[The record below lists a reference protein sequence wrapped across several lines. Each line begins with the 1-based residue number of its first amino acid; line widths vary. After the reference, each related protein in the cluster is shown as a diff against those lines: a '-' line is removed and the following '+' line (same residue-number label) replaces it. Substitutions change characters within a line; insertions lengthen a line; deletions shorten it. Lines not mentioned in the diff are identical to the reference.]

1 MMQRT
6 DRLWLIGGIVVV
18 ALLAAASWFLV
29 VNPKHTDTAA
39 VQGQVGDGNIQLAKL
54 RHQLADLDKQKK
66 QLPALKAKLA
76 ANQKA
81 LPSEDALP
89 ANNPQAAFLNQ
100 LQELGTAANIDIDSL
115 TVSPPVPS
123 DVLPTIN
130 EVPITL
136 SVGGDINDMSDFLQR
151 LQSAQGR
158 AVLITSVG
166 LTGQTNADGTAGDAV
181 TASIVL
187 TAFETAGTGSTKL
200 TTK

>member
-1 MMQRT
+1 MTQRI

-18 ALLAAASWFLV
+18 ALLTAASWFLV
-29 VNPKHTDTAA
+29 ISPKHTDTSA
-39 VQGQVGDGNIQLAKL
+39 VRDQIGDGNVQLIKL
-54 RHQLADLDKQKK
+54 RHQLADLDNQQKK
-66 QLPALKAKLA
+66 LPAMLAQLA

-100 LQELGTAANIDIDSL
+100 LQDFGVQANVDINSL
-115 TVSPPVPS
+115 TVSEPAPSDSVPS
-123 DVLPTIN
+123 VN

-136 SVGGDINDMSDFLQR
+136 TVKGDVNDMSAFMEHM
-151 LQSAQGR
+151 QSAQGR

-166 LTGQTNADGTAGDAV
+166 LTWGTNTDGTPSNEV
-181 TASIVL
+181 TASLVL
-187 TAFETAGTGSTKL
+187 TAFETASTKGTKL

>member
-1 MMQRT
+1 MTQRI

-18 ALLAAASWFLV
+18 ALLTVASWFLV
-29 VNPKHTDTAA
+29 IHPKQSDTSA
-39 VQGQVGDGNIQLAKL
+39 VQDQIGDGNVQLVKL
-54 RHQLADLDKQKK
+54 RHQLADLDSEQK
-66 QLPALKAKLA
+66 QLPAMLAKLA

-100 LQELGTAANIDIDSL
+100 LQDFGTAANVDINSL
-115 TVSPPVPS
+115 TVGEPTPS
-123 DVLPTIN
+123 EAVTSVN

-136 SVGGDINDMSDFLQR
+136 AVEGNVDDMSAFMLR

-166 LTGQTNADGTAGDAV
+166 LTASTNNDGSPSDHV
-181 TASIVL
+181 TASLVL
-187 TAFETAGTGSTKL
+187 TAFETASTKGTKL

>member
-1 MMQRT
+1 MTQRI

-29 VNPKHTDTAA
+29 ISPKHTDTSA
-39 VQGQVGDGNIQLAKL
+39 VRDQVGDSNIQLTKL
-54 RHQLADLDKQKK
+54 RHQLADLDNQKK
-66 QLPALKAKLA
+66 QLPALLAKLA

-100 LQELGTAANIDIDSL
+100 LQELGIGANVDIGSL
-115 TVSPPVPS
+115 TVGEPAAS
-123 DVLPTIN
+123 DALPAVN
-130 EVPITL
+130 QVAITL
-136 SVGGDINDMSDFLQR
+136 SVGGDIDDMSTFLLR

-166 LTGQTNADGTAGDAV
+166 LTAQNNPDGTPSDAV
-181 TASIVL
+181 TANLVL
-187 TAFETAGTGSTKL
+187 TAFETASTGSTSL